1 MKAEPMPGLFIA
13 STVLAFI
20 CLSTAAADWWT
31 NGFGAEWAPTGLL
44 LGPMFAF
51 VAWIT
56 QP

>member
-1 MKAEPMPGLFIA
+1 MPGLFIA

-44 LGPMFAF
+44 LGLMFAF